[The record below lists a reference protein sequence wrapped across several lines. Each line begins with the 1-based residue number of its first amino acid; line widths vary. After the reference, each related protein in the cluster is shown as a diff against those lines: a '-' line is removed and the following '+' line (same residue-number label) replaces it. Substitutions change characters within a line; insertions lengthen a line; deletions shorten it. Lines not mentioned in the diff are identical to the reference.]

1 MKINLE
7 MMDLFD
13 KLEYTIENAPTA
25 RFSQNHVI
33 DKYELLDIIREI
45 KTLMPNEV
53 TQAVWI
59 NKERN
64 RILNEAQKDAKDL
77 REQAEKDAAILK
89 EEYSKNIE
97 ELKENSETTLQKYI
111 ESSDVVGQAE
121 KRAIEISEKA
131 EVVAREIRQGSIDYA
146 IDVFSSVEDTLK
158 TLLEEVIRDKSELR

>member
-25 RFSQNHVI
+25 RFSQKHVI
-33 DKYELLDIIREI
+33 DKGELLDIIREI

-111 ESSDVVGQAE
+111 ESSDVVAQAE